1 MSWRRDGLID
11 AATTRAAP
19 DCGVPRYHVGMSITR
34 PSTIC
39 ILIVCL
45 ASFGVARQV
54 NGQGRGRGAAVTLP
68 DGAAKEAVQSQC
80 TKCHALGLI
89 ANSGGFT
96 KQGWDE
102 LIGTMVSLPAAERSA
117 ISEYLA
123 ANFPEQPRPKP
134 VVLPGAVKVNIRE
147 WNAPSLGSRPHDP
160 EPGPDGSIWWTGMFA
175 NVIGRVNPQTGDI
188 KEFPLKTPGSGPHG
202 LEVDRAGNVWFTA
215 NQASYVG
222 KLDPKTGTVVEYKM
236 PEGVRDPHTPLFA
249 PNGMLYFTAQGANTV
264 GRIDPKTGEIKVQKT
279 PTERANPYGMVFT
292 TKGVPFVCDFGTNKI
307 IEINP
312 DTLAIKE
319 YPLPNEESRPRRI
332 AIGPDDIIWYADY
345 SRGYLGRLDP
355 KTGQVTEWPSPS
367 GPKSQPYG
375 ITYQGGAIWYVESAI
390 KPNVLVRFD
399 IKTSKFQS
407 WIIPGGGGVVRNIK
421 TTDDG
426 RNIVMAESG
435 VNKIALVE
443 IGGSTGSR

>member
-1 MSWRRDGLID
+1 MRKHIRGSIVLIFF
-11 AATTRAAP
+11 A
-19 DCGVPRYHVGMSITR
+19 S
-34 PSTIC
+34 
-39 ILIVCL
+39 L
-45 ASFGVARQV
+45 ALVGVARQGH
-54 NGQGRGRGAAVTLP
+54 GQGRGRGQAITLP
-68 DGAAKEAVQSQC
+68 DGPGKDAVQAQC

-89 ANSGGFT
+89 ANSGGYT
-96 KQGWDE
+96 RQGWEE
-102 LIGTMVSLPAAERSA
+102 LFGTMVALPAAEKTEVA
-117 ISEYLA
+117 EYLA
-123 ANFPEQPRPKP
+123 KNFPEQPRPKP
-134 VVLPGAVKVNIRE
+134 VVIPGAMRVNIRE

-175 NVIGRVNPQTGDI
+175 NVIGRVNPKTGDI
-188 KEFPLKTPGSGPHG
+188 KEYPLKTPGSGPHG
-202 LEVDRAGNVWFTA
+202 LELDRNGNVWFTA
-215 NQASYVG
+215 NQAAYIG
-222 KLDPKTGTVVEYKM
+222 KLDPKTGDVTEYKM

-249 PNGMLYFTAQGANTV
+249 PDGTLFFTAQNSNTV
-264 GRIDPKTGEIKVQKT
+264 GRINPKTGEIKVQRT

-319 YPLPNEESRPRRI
+319 YPLPNADSRPRRI
-332 AIGPDDIIWYADY
+332 AIDPDDVIWYADY

-355 KTGQVTEWPSPS
+355 KTGQVSEWPSPS

-399 IKTSKFQS
+399 PGTQKFQS

-421 TTDDG
+421 ATDDG
-426 RNIVMAESG
+426 KNIVMAESG

-443 IGGSTGSR
+443 IGGAAGSR

>member
-1 MSWRRDGLID
+1 M
-11 AATTRAAP
+11 
-19 DCGVPRYHVGMSITR
+19 
-34 PSTIC
+34 STIRWSTIGTA
-39 ILIVCL
+39 ILWLVVV
-45 ASFGVARQV
+45 GVGREV
-54 NGQGRGRGAAVTLP
+54 DGQGRGRGTPLTLP
-68 DGAAKEAVQSQC
+68 EGPGKEIVQSQC
-80 TKCHALGLI
+80 TRCHALGLI
-89 ANSGGFT
+89 ASSGGFT
-96 KQGWDE
+96 KQGWEE
-102 LIGTMVSLPAAERSA
+102 LIGTMVPLPPAQRSEV
-117 ISEYLA
+117 SDYLA
-123 ANFPEQPRPKP
+123 QHFPEQPRPKP
-134 VVLPGAVKVNIRE
+134 VVLHGNVQVTIRE

-175 NVIGRVNPQTGDI
+175 NVLGRVNPKTGEI
-188 KEFPLKTPGSGPHG
+188 KEFALTTPGSGPHG
-202 LEVDRAGNVWFTA
+202 LELDRDGNVWFTA
-215 NQASYVG
+215 NQAGYIG
-222 KLDPKTGTVVEYKM
+222 KLDPKTGAVVEYKM

-249 PNGMLYFTAQGANTV
+249 PNGMLFFTAQGANTV

-319 YPLPNEESRPRRI
+319 YPLPNEDSRPRRI
-332 AIGPDDIIWYADY
+332 AISPDDIIWYADY

-355 KTGQVTEWPSPS
+355 NTGRVTEWPSPS

-375 ITYQGGAIWYVESAI
+375 IAYLGGAIWYVESGI

-399 IKTSKFQS
+399 IGTSRFQS

-421 TTDDG
+421 ATDDG
-426 RNIVMAESG
+426 RSIVMAESG

-443 IGGSTGSR
+443 VAASAGAR

>member
-1 MSWRRDGLID
+1 MK
-11 AATTRAAP
+11 TTHWFTVA
-19 DCGVPRYHVGMSITR
+19 VV
-34 PSTIC
+34 
-39 ILIVCL
+39 LLCL
-45 ASFGVARQV
+45 AGIGVISDVHA
-54 NGQGRGRGAAVTLP
+54 QGRGRGAALTLP
-68 DGAAKEAVQSQC
+68 DGPGKDALEAQC

-89 ANSGGFT
+89 ANSGGFNQ
-96 KQGWDE
+96 QGWDE
-102 LIGTMVSLPAAERSA
+102 LIGTMVSLPAAQK
-117 ISEYLA
+117 SEITAYLA
-123 ANFPEQPRPKP
+123 KNFPEQPRPKP
-134 VVLPGAVKVNIRE
+134 VVLPGDVKVNIRE

-175 NVIGRVNPQTGDI
+175 NVIGRVNPKTGEI

-202 LEVDRAGNVWFTA
+202 LELDKDGNVWFTA
-215 NQASYVG
+215 NQAAYIG
-222 KLDPKTGTVVEYKM
+222 KLDPKTGDVVEYKM

-249 PNGMLYFTAQGANTV
+249 RDGMLFFTAQNSNTV
-264 GRIDPKTGEIKVQKT
+264 GRINPKTGEIKVQRT

-319 YPLPNEESRPRRI
+319 YPLPNADSRPRRI
-332 AIGPDDIIWYADY
+332 AISPDDIIWYADY

-355 KTGQVTEWPSPS
+355 KTGQATEWPSPS

-375 ITYQGGAIWYVESAI
+375 ITYLNGAIWYVESAI

-399 IKTSKFQS
+399 MKTQKFQS

-421 TTDDG
+421 ATDDG
-426 RNIVMAESG
+426 KNIVMAESG
-435 VNKIALVE
+435 VNKLALVE
-443 IGGSTGSR
+443 VSAGGGTR